1 MATRHAKVGLQML
14 MDRRAREDALE
25 FYTAAEREDT
35 HFRQRADFET
45 RTHARYQASEL
56 KRRAKQ
62 RADQAEREIDARRD
76 KLRALLAAEEQQFTA
91 EVGNTMETVQT
102 RRLRLM
108 ESLKH
113 LQEQRQKE
121 HDDFVRM
128 KTEQGWRD
136 NCDPLRAKISQ
147 YFLKT
152 IVEERDKQVAEHDLA
167 RMEGDAEEA
176 KYAEHVRKDVA
187 DWNES
192 LKFEREENEMKK
204 ARNREVWLAEMKR
217 HQEQEAKRKHDE
229 YIESLEF
236 RTTTEQAIQRAKEEA
251 DEKARVQAARRRELD
266 ELNTQQ
272 TTYKQRI
279 VDEEKATDVM
289 YAQKAAEEL
298 RQEQE
303 DAIVEK
309 LVRMRKQARNGEL
322 LTAQL
327 TRTAAS
333 NDEAERLLKQT
344 QDEVNR
350 RDDERRAADL
360 AARRKLML
368 DAVADR
374 VRTIKLHEQQRE
386 GRKAEK
392 EIERQE
398 MEEQMR
404 IKRQLDQEEY
414 EARRRLIDNQYQM
427 LAQQTLQRQR
437 LNEQR
442 KKEENDS
449 VKAMLQGWQDEER
462 RIQETLAN
470 PENFLTRGRFRGHR

>member
-45 RTHARYQASEL
+45 RTHARFQASEM

-62 RADQAEREIDARRD
+62 RAEQAEREIDVRRD
-76 KLRALLAAEEQQFTA
+76 KLRALLSAEEQQFTN
-91 EVGNTMETVQT
+91 EVSGTMETVQT

-113 LQEQRQKE
+113 LQDQRQKE

-128 KTEQGWRD
+128 KREQGWRD
-136 NCDPLRAKISQ
+136 GCDPLRQKISQ

-152 IVEERDKQVAEHDLA
+152 IVQERDKQVAQHDLE

-176 KYAEHVRKDVA
+176 RYAEHVRKDVA

-192 LKFEREENEMKK
+192 LRIEREENEMKK
-204 ARNREVWLAEMKR
+204 ARNREVWLAEMKM

-229 YIESLEF
+229 YLESLEF
-236 RTTTEQAIQRAKEEA
+236 RTTTEQAIQRAREEA
-251 DEKARVQAARRRELD
+251 EEKARVQAARRRELD
-266 ELNTQQ
+266 EVNTQQ

-279 VDEEKATDVM
+279 IDADKAEDVA

-322 LTAQL
+322 LSTQL
-327 TRTAAS
+327 TRVAES
-333 NDEAERLLKQT
+333 NNEAERLLKQT

-350 RDDERRAADL
+350 REDERRAADL

-374 VRTIKLHEQQRE
+374 VKTIKLHEQQRE
-386 GRKAEK
+386 NRKAEK

-414 EARRRLIDNQYQM
+414 ESRRRVIDNQYQM
-427 LAQQTLQRQR
+427 LAQQTAYRQR

-442 KKEENDS
+442 RKEENDS
-449 VKAMLQGWQDEER
+449 VAAMLQGWRDEER

-470 PENFLTRGRFRGHR
+470 PENFMSGGRFRGHR